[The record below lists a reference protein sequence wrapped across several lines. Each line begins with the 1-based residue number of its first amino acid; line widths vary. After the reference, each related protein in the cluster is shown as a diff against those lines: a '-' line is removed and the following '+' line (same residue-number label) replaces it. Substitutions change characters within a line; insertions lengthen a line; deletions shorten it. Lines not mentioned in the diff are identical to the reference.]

1 MNRSKSIDLSRF
13 FVAGINYKKTNAQIR
28 GNFAINKEQYELILA
43 EACSSQIR
51 EFFVLSTCNRTE
63 IYGFADD
70 PLQLVDLLCSQT
82 TGTISEF
89 YELAYIRNDLDAIKH
104 LFNVAAGL
112 DSQILGDYEIVGQ
125 IKQAV
130 RMSKEKGFLHVF
142 LDRLINQ
149 VLQSSKQI
157 KNKTAL
163 SDGTVSVSFAAV
175 QMLKE
180 KISDPSKARILVLGI
195 GKMGRITCKNLKEY
209 LQVEEI
215 TLMNRSDDKASE
227 LAEELGYDFAPFR
240 ELESRV
246 RNADIIFV
254 ASNAAEPIL
263 LKKHLENQG
272 NKLIIDLS
280 IPYNV
285 EKQAASLPGI
295 ELLTVDDLSKL
306 KDETLQ
312 KREAEV
318 PKVREIIHEHM
329 EEFREWLDMR
339 KHVVFLRAIKTKLK
353 EIHNSPLFVDINPNK
368 FASSPD
374 DQIQRV
380 INGMAPKIRKGN
392 QPGCNYI
399 EAINEYM
406 SAGIN

>member
-1 MNRSKSIDLSRF
+1 M
-13 FVAGINYKKTNAQIR
+13 
-28 GNFAINKEQYELILA
+28 ILA
-43 EACSSQIR
+43 SAASSPIR

-63 IYGFADD
+63 IYGFAED
-70 PLQLVDLLCSQT
+70 PSQLVELLCSQT
-82 TGTISEF
+82 AGTISEF
-89 YELAYIRNDLDAIKH
+89 SELAYVWNDLNAVRH

-130 RMSKEKGFLHVF
+130 RMAKENGFILVF
-142 LDRLINQ
+142 LERLINQ
-149 VLQSSKQI
+149 VLQASKLI
-157 KNKTAL
+157 KNKTAI

-180 KISDPSKARILVLGI
+180 KISDPSHARILVLGI

-209 LQVEEI
+209 LKIEQI
-215 TLMNRSDDKASE
+215 TLMNRTDDKALE
-227 LAEELGYDFAPFR
+227 LAQELGFEFAPFH
-240 ELESRV
+240 ELEDRI
-246 RNADIIFV
+246 RTADIIFV
-254 ASNAAEPIL
+254 ASNAPEPL
-263 LKKHLENQG
+263 LLTKHLENQG
-272 NKLIIDLS
+272 QKLIIDLS

-285 EKQAASLPGI
+285 EKQAANLPGI
-295 ELLTVDDLSKL
+295 ELLTIDDLARL

-318 PKVREIIHEHM
+318 PKVREIINEHL

-339 KHVVFLRAIKTKLK
+339 KHVVILTAIKSKLK
-353 EIHNSPLFVDINPNK
+353 EIHSSPLFVEINPNK

-380 INGMAPKIRKGN
+380 INGMAPKIRQGN

-406 SAGIN
+406 AAGIN